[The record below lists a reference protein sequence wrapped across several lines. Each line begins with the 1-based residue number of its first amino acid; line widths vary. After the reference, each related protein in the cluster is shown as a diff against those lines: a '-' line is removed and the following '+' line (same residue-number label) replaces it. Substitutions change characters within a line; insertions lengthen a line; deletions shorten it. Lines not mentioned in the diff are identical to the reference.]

1 MTNRRLIVVCG
12 PPCSGKSTIARALSA
27 RTGAIHL
34 ELDSILVRLL
44 PGSAHSEKDRD
55 VAYRAMHTIAECLL
69 RSVDEVILDAT
80 YAREEPRS
88 DLDQIARRSGASI
101 FIIQCEVPP
110 ETTRARFLERKAG
123 HFAVDLNEERV
134 FRLAEKYRYTDS
146 SLILDATQPIN
157 QTLQNIEPYLG
168 SWTILRTGGTC
179 ANDL

>member
-69 RSVDEVILDAT
+69 RSVDEVIPAT
-80 YAREEPRS
+80 YALPAESTAIPVALS
-88 DLDQIARRSGASI
+88 SPL
-101 FIIQCEVPP
+101 PP
-110 ETTRARFLERKAG
+110 
-123 HFAVDLNEERV
+123 
-134 FRLAEKYRYTDS
+134 KYV
-146 SLILDATQPIN
+146 
-157 QTLQNIEPYLG
+157 E
-168 SWTILRTGGTC
+168 
-179 ANDL
+179 